1 MTTPAI
7 ARAVMTDKGFPIDEG
22 PLSSAVIDM
31 ALTVLRRLSKRETVT
46 KSGTSRNAQWALAP
60 SLL

>member
-46 KSGTSRNAQWALAP
+46 KPHQFGEEIL
-60 SLL
+60 